1 MKLSMAAEL
10 GVRGILTLAEEYG
23 RGPVPLD
30 EICRRRDL
38 PKEYVAKI
46 FTSLTRAGLVDAVRG
61 KGGGHFLAK
70 PPKEITLLEV
80 IEAIEGPLATNLC
93 QHTPPKCEEVDC
105 PVRPVWNEIQEQ
117 VRALLASKHLSDF
130 LAKAT

>member
-10 GVRGILTLAEEYG
+10 GIRGILTLAEEHG
-23 RGPVPLD
+23 GGPVPLE

-61 KGGGHFLAK
+61 KGGGHFLAR
-70 PPKEITLLEV
+70 PPEEITLLEV

-93 QHTPPKCEEVDC
+93 QHTPSRCKEVDC
-105 PVRPVWNEIQEQ
+105 PVRPVWSEIQEQ
-117 VRALLASKHLSDF
+117 VRTLLGSKHLSDF
-130 LAKAT
+130 LPEAP

>member
-1 MKLSMAAEL
+1 MRLSMAAEL
-10 GVRGILTLAEEYG
+10 GIRGILTLAQEHG
-23 RGPVPLD
+23 QGPIPLD

-38 PKEYVAKI
+38 PKEYLAKI

-70 PPKEITLLEV
+70 PPEEITLLEV

-93 QHTPPKCEEVDC
+93 QHTPSRCKEVDC
-105 PVRPVWNEIQEQ
+105 PVRPVWSEIQDKI
-117 VRALLASKHLSDF
+117 RALLGSKHLSDF
-130 LAKAT
+130 ISEAP

>member
-10 GVRGILTLAEEYG
+10 GIRGILTLAEEHG
-23 RGPVPLD
+23 QGPVPLE

-70 PPKEITLLEV
+70 PPEEITLLEV

-93 QHTPPKCEEVDC
+93 QHTPPRCQEVDC
-105 PVRPVWNEIQEQ
+105 PVRPVWSEIQEQ
-117 VRALLASKHLSDF
+117 VRAILGSKHLSDF
-130 LAKAT
+130 LPKAP